1 MDLLFDSL
9 GPNARAADI
18 SAALDALATVEES
31 ERGAVFT
38 RPEVVAAIL
47 DLAGYTIDRPLQRM
61 RLLEP
66 SFGEGD
72 FLLPALDRLLGAYF
86 QNGGLREE
94 AAELLG
100 PALRGVELHPG
111 SVDHVRKSI
120 LARLETAGIDGNSA
134 KILCNA
140 WLLTDDFLLCS
151 LPGEFDVVVGN
162 PPYVRQERI
171 PAALLA
177 EYRRRY
183 RTLYDRADLYI
194 PFYERALDLLAQRGR
209 LGFICANRW
218 IKNRYG
224 APLREKVTTGFMLE
238 HYIDMEGVDAFHS
251 QVMAYPAITI
261 ISRTTPEHLSTT
273 RVACIDSV
281 RRFGLGTV
289 AVAMQS
295 RIATEGV
302 EDIALARGDAPWLL
316 DDLPR
321 LHLLRR
327 LEAEFPSLE
336 EAGCKVGIGVATG
349 CDRVFIGDFDA
360 LPVEHARKLPLVLAR
375 DLVDGRIAWSGKG
388 VVNPFEEDGRLAALD
403 DNPRFAAYL
412 QSNREAVAKRHVAT
426 KNPVGWYRT
435 IDRITPSL
443 LEKPKLLVPDIK
455 GEAVFVLDEGRYYPH
470 HNLYYITSEN
480 WDLRALRTILRSSL
494 SLMIVSTYCTRMAGG
509 FLRFQAQYLRRLRLP
524 RWEALTESQRA
535 ALRSADTET
544 NINVID
550 SIVFALFSLNDDQ
563 GRLAR
568 SIADRAQ
575 VTGRKQKDLM

>member
-9 GPNARAADI
+9 GPNARAADV
-18 SAALDALATVEES
+18 SAALDALAAVEES

-47 DLAGYTIDRPLQRM
+47 DLAGYTVDRPLQRM

-72 FLLPALDRLLGAYF
+72 FLLPALDRLLAAYF
-86 QNGGLREE
+86 QNGGLHEE

-100 PALRGVELHPG
+100 PALRGVELHRG
-111 SVDHVRKSI
+111 SVEHVRKSI
-120 LARLETAGIDGNSA
+120 LAKLEAAGIDGNSA
-134 KILCNA
+134 KGLCDE

-224 APLREKVTTGFMLE
+224 TPLREKVTTGFWLE
-238 HYIDMEGVDAFHS
+238 HYIDMEGIDAFHS

-261 ISRTTPEHLSTT
+261 ISRATCKHSPPT
-273 RVACIDSV
+273 RVACVDSV

-289 AVAMQS
+289 AAAMQS
-295 RIATEGV
+295 KLAAEGV
-302 EDIALARGDAPWLL
+302 EDIALAHGDEPWLL

-336 EAGCKVGIGVATG
+336 DAGCKVGIGVATG

-360 LPVEHARKLPLVLAR
+360 LPVEDARKLPLVLAR
-375 DLVDGRIAWSGKG
+375 DLVDGGIAWSGKG
-388 VVNPFEEDGRLAALD
+388 VVNPFENDGRLATLD

-412 QSNREAVAKRHVAT
+412 QSNREAVANRHVAT
-426 KNPVGWYRT
+426 RNPAGWYRT

-535 ALRSADTET
+535 ALRGSDTET
-544 NINVID
+544 NINVVD
-550 SIVFALFSLNDDQ
+550 SIVFAVFSLNDDE

-575 VTGRKQKDLM
+575 VTGRKEKELM